1 MSGSGWLSGV
11 CSKQSRVAIEH
22 SLKLSTPRQ
31 DDPKRTGQTSN
42 TLVQVCQRRTKA
54 LPFIRQ

>member
-31 DDPKRTGQTSN
+31 VDPKRTGQTSN
-42 TLVQVCQRRTKA
+42 ALVQTSQRCTEA
-54 LPFIRQ
+54 LAFTRQ